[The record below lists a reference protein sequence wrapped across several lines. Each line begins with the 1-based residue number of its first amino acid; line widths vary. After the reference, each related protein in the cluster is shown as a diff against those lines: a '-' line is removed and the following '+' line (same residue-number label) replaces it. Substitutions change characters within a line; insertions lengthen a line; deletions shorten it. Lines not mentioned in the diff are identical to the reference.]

1 MIKPGHKNTSI
12 RCLHPLKASCK
23 GMQHCRPTA
32 LNIVECY
39 MLRPLA
45 HSVACCCNVVAMLLG
60 VVAQSLKL
68 VKLLAVCKWT
78 QQLSTLLGQQC
89 WELLCPFAHS
99 LNTSNFIH
107 ITLPQ

>member
-1 MIKPGHKNTSI
+1 MIKPLHANTSI
-12 RCLHPLKASCK
+12 RSFHPTASCK
-23 GMQHCRPTA
+23 CMQHCRPTA

-68 VKLLAVCKWT
+68 VKLLDMCKWT

-99 LNTSNFIH
+99 LKTSNLMH

>member
-1 MIKPGHKNTSI
+1 MIKPLHANTSI
-12 RCLHPLKASCK
+12 RSFHPKASCK
-23 GMQHCRPTA
+23 RMQHCQPTA
-32 LNIVECY
+32 PNIVECY
-39 MLRPLA
+39 MLCPLA
-45 HSVACCCNVVAMLLG
+45 HPVACCCNVVAMLLG

-68 VKLLAVCKWT
+68 VKPLAVCKWT

-99 LNTSNFIH
+99 LKTSNLMH

>member
-1 MIKPGHKNTSI
+1 MIKPLLPNTSI
-12 RCLHPLKASCK
+12 RSLHPKASCK
-23 GMQHCRPTA
+23 RMQHCQPTA
-32 LNIVECY
+32 PDIVECY

-45 HSVACCCNVVAMLLG
+45 HPVACCCKLLG
-60 VVAQSLKL
+60 VVVQSLKL
-68 VKLLAVCKWT
+68 VKLLAMCKWT

-99 LNTSNFIH
+99 LKTSNLMH